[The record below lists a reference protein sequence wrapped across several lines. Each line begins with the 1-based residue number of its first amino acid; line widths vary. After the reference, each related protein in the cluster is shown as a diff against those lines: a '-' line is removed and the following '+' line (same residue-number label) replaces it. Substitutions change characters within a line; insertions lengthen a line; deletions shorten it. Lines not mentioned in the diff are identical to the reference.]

1 VQSLVVS
8 ARLLSF
14 LSRELE
20 RNSLGT
26 GKRLDPGSTPAW
38 SRADLSGRLTEIS
51 GQGATSSLSAAVTLM
66 LDAQRAGEPCAWL
79 GRRSSCFFP
88 PDLAE
93 SGIDLAALAVVFT
106 PSAQAAVRAAGRLVR
121 SGGFGLV
128 IADLGSGVDVPSP
141 LQGRLSSL
149 ALKHD
154 TAIVLIT
161 QKPPTSPSLG
171 SMISLR
177 VEARR
182 SPLDDAR
189 FVVRLDVLKDKRR
202 GPGWSHEEIFQG
214 PPGW

>member
-1 VQSLVVS
+1 MMPAQ
-8 ARLLSF
+8 LLPF
-14 LSRELE
+14 LSREL
-20 RNSLGT
+20 GT
-26 GKRLDPGSTPAW
+26 GRGLEPRSAPAW
-38 SRADLSGRLTEIS
+38 SRAELSGRLTEIS
-51 GQGATSSLSAAVTLM
+51 GQGATSSLSLAATLV

-88 PDLAE
+88 PDLAA

-106 PSAQAAVRAAGRLVR
+106 PTAPAAMRAAGRLVR

-128 IADLGSGVDVPSP
+128 IVDLGSGADVPSP

-182 SPLDDAR
+182 SPEGEAR
-189 FVVRLDVLKDKRR
+189 FRVQLDVLKDKRR
-202 GPGWSHEEIFQG
+202 GPGWSHEEIFRG